1 MNKHQFSLGFAAL
14 LLGSSILACNFS
26 TATRG
31 EIDPPSTTLSP
42 PPTAEFQLE
51 APFGESPYF
60 LEEFSSSLP
69 ESWSASPGWNI
80 GAGSLSPNSAGAI
93 LEIPGEW
100 QEMRVILNLRVRSGA
115 GSLDFNV
122 SPSGAYR
129 LTFAVDEISLD
140 WMPAEGDP
148 EQLTSAPA
156 ELGVG
161 WHVLVLDQ
169 DQGVIQVELDGETLL
184 SGLRPDYSP
193 SGSLRLGNSGNGLLE
208 IDRLVVAPP
217 GE

>member
-1 MNKHQFSLGFAAL
+1 MKNRNLKAVPGFLILVFA
-14 LLGSSILACNFS
+14 ILACNFS
-26 TATRG
+26 AATRG
-31 EIDPPSTTLSP
+31 DIEPPSTTLAP

-60 LEEFSSSLP
+60 LEEFDSSLP
-69 ESWSASPGWNI
+69 ESWAASPGWNF
-80 GAGSLSPNSAGAI
+80 GAGSLSPTSAGAI

-100 QEMRVILNLRVRSGA
+100 QEMRLILRLRVRTGA
-115 GSLDFNV
+115 GSLDFNI
-122 SPSGAYR
+122 SQAGAYR
-129 LTFAVDEISLD
+129 LAFAGDEISLD
-140 WMPAEGDP
+140 WQPAEGDP
-148 EQLTSAPA
+148 EQLSSAPV
-156 ELGVG
+156 ELGAG

-169 DQGVIQVELDGETLL
+169 VQGVIQVELDGETLF
-184 SGLRPDYSP
+184 SGLRPGYSP